1 MLKNDNKK
9 RHIVIVGKGGGGGGT
24 QVQSDWAQTD
34 NTQPDYI
41 KNKPEILDNTWFGT
55 QAEFDAL
62 VGKNPNI
69 IYYIE
74 DANGS
79 VVHNNKNYG
88 TKVKIEKVD
97 TLISTYFYVE
107 DVSGSDNT
115 LSIGRGGNAPAIEV
129 FASTDQINW
138 TSMGT
143 TRTDRPLTATIP
155 ADGKLYLKANTT
167 TWANGWD
174 NNNGIRTS
182 SDANVGGN
190 IMSLL
195 NGDNFI
201 NSGFA
206 PNSSNNFLTIFR
218 DFYTLI
224 SASEL
229 QLPATELTNGCYA
242 FMFALC
248 GVRTAPV
255 LPATTLVEN
264 CYNNMFSSS
273 RVRKVVTY
281 AQDISA
287 ENCIS
292 GWLGNVSGTGNF
304 YNLGGATY
312 PSGESG
318 IPSGWTEHTSL

>member
-1 MLKNDNKK
+1 MS
-9 RHIVIVGKGGGGGGT
+9 VIK
-24 QVQSDWAQTD
+24 
-34 NTQPDYI
+34 
-41 KNKPEILDNTWFGT
+41 
-55 QAEFDAL
+55 
-62 VGKNPNI
+62 
-69 IYYIE
+69 
-74 DANGS
+74 
-79 VVHNNKNYG
+79 NNKNYG

-115 LSIGRGGNAPAIEV
+115 LSIGRGSASQIAIEV

-143 TRTDRPLTATIP
+143 TSMDTPLTATIP
-155 ADGKLYLKANTT
+155 ADGKLYLKANTAA
-167 TWANGWD
+167 WGNGWD
-174 NNNGIRTS
+174 GQNWIHTS

-195 NGDNFI
+195 NGDNFV

-206 PNSSNNFLTIFR
+206 PNSSNNFHSMFR
-218 DFYTLI
+218 DFNTLI
-224 SASEL
+224 NASEL
-229 QLPATELTNGCYA
+229 QLPATTLTKGCYA
-242 FMFALC
+242 YMFALC
-248 GVRTAPV
+248 GVRTTPV

-264 CYNNMFSSS
+264 CYLGMFSTSGT
-273 RVRKVVTY
+273 RKVVTY

-292 GWLGNVSGTGNF
+292 GWLDNVSGTGNF

-312 PSGESG
+312 PSGTSG
-318 IPSGWTEHTSL
+318 IPTGWTEHTSL